1 VCDLNDQEELK
12 KYTRRD
18 FGTLAASAGLLTAL
32 PGVANAVAVA
42 EREVTITT
50 ADGTCDAY
58 FVAPTSGPA
67 PGVLVWPD
75 VFGLRPAFR
84 QMGRRLAESGY
95 SVLVVNPFYRQKKAP
110 TAAQGGQTPIAE
122 VMPLMQALT
131 PAMHLSDGKAFVAWL
146 DAQREVD
153 KARKL
158 GTTGYCMGGPI
169 AVRTATVAPDR
180 VGAVGTFH
188 GAAMVTAAPDS
199 PHRLVAQTK
208 ARYLIAV
215 AENDDKKDPEAKPRC
230 APRSRARSCRPRWR
244 CTPQPTAGARPTH
257 RSTTPPNPNAH
268 GRACWRHSAPR
279 WPDQRAAAPS
289 CRSW

>member
-1 VCDLNDQEELK
+1 MCDLNEHEELIK

-18 FGTLAASAGLLTAL
+18 FGAFAASAGLLTAL
-32 PGVANAVAVA
+32 PSVANAAAVA
-42 EREVTITT
+42 EREVSIATP
-50 ADGTCDAY
+50 DGSCDAY
-58 FVAPTSGPA
+58 FVAPSSGEA

-146 DAQREVD
+146 DGQSEVD
-153 KARKL
+153 KTRKI

-169 AVRTATVAPDR
+169 AVRTATVAPGR

-188 GAAMVTAAPDS
+188 GAGMVTPAPDS
-199 PHRLVAQTK
+199 PHRLVAQTR
-208 ARYLIAV
+208 ASYLIAIAESDDTKEPDAKV
-215 AENDDKKDPEAKPRC
+215 ALRAAFDSAKLP
-230 APRSRARSCRPRWR
+230 AEVEVYPA
-244 CTPQPTAGARPTH
+244 
-257 RSTTPPNPNAH
+257 AH
-268 GRACWRHSAPR
+268 GWCPPDTRVYDAAQADRAWTRLLATFSKAL
-279 WPDQRAAAPS
+279 A
-289 CRSW
+289 

>member
-1 VCDLNDQEELK
+1 MCELNEHEEFN

-18 FGTLAASAGLLTAL
+18 FAAWAASAGLLTTL

-42 EREVTITT
+42 EREVTIAT

-58 FVAPTSGPA
+58 FAAPTSGTA

-110 TAAQGGQTPIAE
+110 TAAQGGKTPIAE

-131 PAMHLSDGKAFVAWL
+131 PAMHLSDGKTFVAWL
-146 DAQREVD
+146 DAQAEVD
-153 KARKL
+153 KARKM

-169 AVRTATVAPDR
+169 AVRTASVAPNR
-180 VGAVGTFH
+180 VGAVGSFH
-188 GAAMVTAAPDS
+188 GAAMATPAPDS
-199 PHRLVAQTK
+199 PHRLMAQTK
-208 ARYLIAV
+208 AQYLIAV
-215 AENDDKKDPEAKPRC
+215 AENDDQKDPQAKVALREAAAAAKLP
-230 APRSRARSCRPRWR
+230 AEVEVYPA
-244 CTPQPTAGARPTH
+244 
-257 RSTTPPNPNAH
+257 AH
-268 GRACWRHSAPR
+268 GWCPPDSRVYDAAQSERAWGRMLATFK
-279 WPDQRAAAPS
+279 QALG
-289 CRSW
+289 

>member
-1 VCDLNDQEELK
+1 MCDLNDQEELN

-18 FGTLAASAGLLTAL
+18 FAAWAASAGLLLAAL
-32 PGVANAVAVA
+32 PRAANAVAVA
-42 EREVTITT
+42 ERDVTITT
-50 ADGTCDAY
+50 PDGSCDAY

-131 PAMHLSDGKAFVAWL
+131 PAMHLSDGKTFVAWL
-146 DAQREVD
+146 DAQAEVD

-169 AVRTATVAPDR
+169 AVRTASVAPGR
-180 VGAVGTFH
+180 VGAVGSFH

-199 PHRLVAQTK
+199 PHRLVGQTQ
-208 ARYLIAV
+208 ARYLVAV
-215 AENDDKKDPEAKPRC
+215 AENDDTKDPEAKNTL
-230 APRSRARSCRPRWR
+230 RAAFDSAKLPAEVEVY
-244 CTPQPTAGARPTH
+244 PA
-257 RSTTPPNPNAH
+257 AH
-268 GRACWRHSAPR
+268 GWCPPDSRVYDAAQAERAWTRLLATFSQALV
-279 WPDQRAAAPS
+279 
-289 CRSW
+289 

>member
-1 VCDLNDQEELK
+1 MCDLNDQEELK

-18 FGTLAASAGLLTAL
+18 FGTWAASAGLLTAL
-32 PGVANAVAVA
+32 PAVANAAAVA

-50 ADGTCDAY
+50 ADGSCDAY

-95 SVLVVNPFYRQKKAP
+95 SVLVVNPFYRQMKAP
-110 TAAQGGQTPIAE
+110 TAAQGGQTPIAQ

-131 PAMHLSDGKAFVAWL
+131 PAMHLSDGKTFVAWL
-146 DAQREVD
+146 DAQAEVD

-169 AVRTATVAPDR
+169 AVRTASVAPGR

-188 GAAMVTAAPDS
+188 GAAMVTAGPDS
-199 PHRLVAQTK
+199 PHRLVAQTQ
-208 ARYLIAV
+208 AQYLIAV
-215 AENDDKKDPEAKPRC
+215 AQNDDAKDPEAK
-230 APRSRARSCRPRWR
+230 ASLRAAFDIAKLQAEVEVYP
-244 CTPQPTAGARPTH
+244 A
-257 RSTTPPNPNAH
+257 AH
-268 GRACWRHSAPR
+268 GWCP
-279 WPDQRAAAPS
+279 PDTQVYAAAQS
-289 CRSW
+289 ERAWARLLATFGKALA

>member
-1 VCDLNDQEELK
+1 MCDSNDDLH

-18 FGTLAASAGLLTAL
+18 FTAWAASAGLLTAL
-32 PGVANAVAVA
+32 PAVANAAAVA

-50 ADGTCDAY
+50 PDGSCDAY

-75 VFGLRPAFR
+75 IFGLRPAFR
-84 QMGRRLAESGY
+84 QMGKRLAESGY

-131 PAMHLSDGKAFVAWL
+131 PAMHLSDGKTFVTWL
-146 DAQREVD
+146 DAQAEVD
-153 KARKL
+153 KARKI

-169 AVRTATVAPDR
+169 AVRTAMVASGR
-180 VGAVGTFH
+180 VGAVASFH
-188 GAAMVTAAPDS
+188 GAAMVTPAADS

-208 ARYLIAV
+208 AQYLIAI
-215 AENDDKKDPEAKPRC
+215 AENDDTKDPEAKASLR
-230 APRSRARSCRPRWR
+230 
-244 CTPQPTAGARPTH
+244 TAFDSAKLQAEVEVYPA
-257 RSTTPPNPNAH
+257 AH
-268 GRACWRHSAPR
+268 GWCPSDSRVYDAAQADRAWARLLANFGK
-279 WPDQRAAAPS
+279 ALA
-289 CRSW
+289 

>member
-1 VCDLNDQEELK
+1 M
-12 KYTRRD
+12 
-18 FGTLAASAGLLTAL
+18 LTAL
-32 PGVANAVAVA
+32 PGVANAVGVA

-58 FVAPTSGPA
+58 FVAPTAGAA
-67 PGVLVWPD
+67 PGVLMWPD

-110 TAAQGGQTPIAE
+110 TAAQGGKTPIAE

-146 DAQREVD
+146 DTQPEVD
-153 KARKL
+153 KARKI

-188 GAAMVTAAPDS
+188 GAAMVTPAPDS

-208 ARYLIAV
+208 AHYLIAV
-215 AENDDKKDPEAKPRC
+215 AENDDEG
-230 APRSRARSCRPRWR
+230 APSQGRAAHRAREPPSCRPRWR
-244 CTPQPTAGARPTH
+244 CTPPPMAGVRPTH
-257 RSTTPPNPNAH
+257 AGLRRRP
-268 GRACWRHSAPR
+268 GRARLG
-279 WPDQRAAAPS
+279 AAAGDVQTGTGLIAATG
-289 CRSW
+289 

>member
-1 VCDLNDQEELK
+1 MCDASEQEELQK

-18 FGTLAASAGLLTAL
+18 FAAWTASAGLLTAL

-42 EREVTITT
+42 EHEVTIAT
-50 ADGTCDAY
+50 ADGSCDAY

-75 VFGLRPAFR
+75 VFGLRPAFT

-110 TAAQGGQTPIAE
+110 TAAQGGKTPISE

-131 PAMHLSDGKAFVAWL
+131 PATHLSDAKSFVAWL
-146 DAQREVD
+146 DAQPQVD

-169 AVRTATVAPDR
+169 AVRTATVAPGR

-188 GAAMVTAAPDS
+188 GAAMVTPAPDS
-199 PHRLVAQTK
+199 PHRLVGQTQAQ
-208 ARYLIAV
+208 YLIAV
-215 AENDDKKDPEAKPRC
+215 AESDDTKDPQAKV
-230 APRSRARSCRPRWR
+230 ALRAAFDAAKLPAEVEVY
-244 CTPQPTAGARPTH
+244 PA
-257 RSTTPPNPNAH
+257 AH
-268 GRACWRHSAPR
+268 GWCPPDTQVYDAAQAERAWARLLATFGK
-279 WPDQRAAAPS
+279 ALA
-289 CRSW
+289 

>member
-1 VCDLNDQEELK
+1 MCDLNDQDELH

-18 FGTLAASAGLLTAL
+18 FAAWAASAGLLTGL
-32 PGVANAVAVA
+32 PAVANAAAVA
-42 EREVTITT
+42 ERDVTITT
-50 ADGTCDAY
+50 PDGTCDAY

-75 VFGLRPAFR
+75 VFGLRPSFR
-84 QMGRRLAESGY
+84 QMGKRLAESGY

-146 DAQREVD
+146 DAQAEVD
-153 KARKL
+153 KARKM

-169 AVRTATVAPDR
+169 AVRTALVAAGR

-188 GAAMVTAAPDS
+188 GAAMVTPAADS

-208 ARYLIAV
+208 AQYLIAI
-215 AENDDKKDPEAKPRC
+215 AENDDTKDPEAK
-230 APRSRARSCRPRWR
+230 ASLRAAFDSAKL
-244 CTPQPTAGARPTH
+244 QAEVEVYQA
-257 RSTTPPNPNAH
+257 AH
-268 GRACWRHSAPR
+268 GWCPPDTRVYDAAQADRAWTRLLATFSKAL
-279 WPDQRAAAPS
+279 A
-289 CRSW
+289 

>member
-1 VCDLNDQEELK
+1 MCDLADQEEIK

-18 FGTLAASAGLLTAL
+18 FAAWAASASVLTAL
-32 PGVANAVAVA
+32 PRVANAVTVG
-42 EREVTITT
+42 ERDVTITT
-50 ADGTCDAY
+50 PDGSCDAY
-58 FVAPTSGPA
+58 FVAPTSGAA

-95 SVLVVNPFYRQKKAP
+95 SVLVVNPFYRQKKSP

-131 PAMHLSDGKAFVAWL
+131 PAMHLSDGKTFVAWL

-158 GTTGYCMGGPI
+158 GTTGYCMGGPM
-169 AVRTATVAPDR
+169 AVRTATVAPGR

-188 GAAMVTAAPDS
+188 GAAMVTNAPDS
-199 PHRLVAQTK
+199 PHRLVAQTQ

-215 AENDDKKDPEAKPRC
+215 AENDDSKDPEAKATLR
-230 APRSRARSCRPRWR
+230 
-244 CTPQPTAGARPTH
+244 TAFDSAKLSAEVEVYPA
-257 RSTTPPNPNAH
+257 AH
-268 GRACWRHSAPR
+268 GWCPPDTRVYDAAQSERAWTRLLATFSQAL
-279 WPDQRAAAPS
+279 A
-289 CRSW
+289 

>member
-1 VCDLNDQEELK
+1 MCDLNDQDELK

-18 FGTLAASAGLLTAL
+18 FAAWAASAGVLTTL

-50 ADGTCDAY
+50 PDGSCDAY
-58 FVAPTSGPA
+58 FVAPTAGTA

-75 VFGLRPAFR
+75 IFGLRPAFR

-110 TAAQGGQTPIAE
+110 TAAQGGKTPIPE
-122 VMPLMQALT
+122 VLPLMQALT

-146 DAQREVD
+146 DAQPQVD

-158 GTTGYCMGGPI
+158 GTTGYCMGGPM
-169 AVRTATVAPDR
+169 AVRTATVAPNR

-188 GAAMVTAAPDS
+188 GAAMVTPAPDS
-199 PHRLVAQTK
+199 PHRLVAQTQ

-215 AENDDKKDPEAKPRC
+215 AENDDQKDPEAKVTL
-230 APRSRARSCRPRWR
+230 RSAFDAAKLSAEVEVYP
-244 CTPQPTAGARPTH
+244 A
-257 RSTTPPNPNAH
+257 AH
-268 GRACWRHSAPR
+268 GWCPPDTQVYDAAQAERAWTRLLATFSTAL
-279 WPDQRAAAPS
+279 A
-289 CRSW
+289 